1 MLEIEIRPAEE
12 KDYKETENIA
22 RQAFY
27 RDDRIAEIGVGCT
40 EPYMLHMLR
49 KEVGIKELDFVAYV
63 DGKAVGQIIYSHS
76 HIRRPDGSLVD
87 TLNFGPLSVLPEFQ
101 KMGVGSALM
110 RYSMKRAKELGYGAI
125 LFFGHPEYYPRFGFV
140 QASKYGIETE
150 WQADTPAFMAIELK
164 EGYLKDVTGIY
175 LEAPVYDEEITKL
188 PSLKY
193 EKEFAGQNGE
203 QGGR

>member
-125 LFFGHPEYYPRFGFV
+125 YSLATRSTIRVSGLCRPV
-140 QASKYGIETE
+140 S
-150 WQADTPAFMAIELK
+150 MALR
-164 EGYLKDVTGIY
+164 L
-175 LEAPVYDEEITKL
+175 
-188 PSLKY
+188 
-193 EKEFAGQNGE
+193 NGR
-203 QGGR
+203 QTRRHLWLLN

>member
-1 MLEIEIRPAEE
+1 MLEIEIRLAEE

-27 RDDRIAEIGVGCT
+27 RDDRIDEIGVGCA

-76 HIRRPDGSLVD
+76 HIRQPDGTMVG
-87 TLNFGPLSVLPEFQ
+87 TLNFGPLSVLPDYQ

-125 LFFGHPEYYPRFGFV
+125 LFFGHPEYYPRFGFIE
-140 QASKYGIETE
+140 AKNFGIQTE
-150 WQADTPAFMAIELK
+150 WQVDTPAFMAIELK
-164 EGYLKDVTGIY
+164 EGYLKDVSGVY
-175 LEAPVYDEEITKL
+175 LEAPVYDEDITKDAAAE
-188 PSLKY
+188 Y
-193 EKEFAGQNGE
+193 EKNFARETEDKKG
-203 QGGR
+203 